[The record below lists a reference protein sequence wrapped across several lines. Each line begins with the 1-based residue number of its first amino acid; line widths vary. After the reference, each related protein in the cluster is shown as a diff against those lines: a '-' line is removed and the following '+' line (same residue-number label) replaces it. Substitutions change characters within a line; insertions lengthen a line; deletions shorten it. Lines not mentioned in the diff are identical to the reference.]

1 MDILAR
7 QAVPVASTLSLMLLS
22 NAPLGGPQLLPVVT
36 IISVFFW
43 SVYRPG
49 AMPPPAVFLLGLLF
63 DLLGWL
69 PVGDGVLTLLLVH
82 GFCVRWGRFLA
93 RQGFML
99 VWLVFAGFSAVSAAL
114 IWAIAGVV
122 TFRLLPLG
130 PAVVEA
136 TLTVV
141 LYPALAIPL
150 TAAHRTIAD
159 PERA

>member
-1 MDILAR
+1 
-7 QAVPVASTLSLMLLS
+7 MLLS
-22 NAPLGGPQLLPVVT
+22 DSPLGGPVLLSAVT
-36 IISVFFW
+36 IIAVFFW

-82 GFCVRWGRFLA
+82 GFCVRWGRFLV
-93 RQGFML
+93 RQGFVL
-99 VWLVFAGFSAVSAAL
+99 VWVVFAGFAGAAAGL
-114 IWAIAGVV
+114 IWAIAGLIQ
-122 TFRLLPLG
+122 FRLLPVG

-136 TLTVV
+136 VLTIV